1 MNVEEPD
8 PVTSVPAPAAA
19 GGRHDVDLRALSRE
33 VLAQA
38 EELLEGGGRSA
49 IERQHSKGRK
59 TARERITAL
68 LDPGSPTL
76 EIGLWTAYQMYE
88 EWGGAPSAGVVT
100 VIGSVAG
107 RRVMVVANDATVKAG
122 ACFPLTIKKILRAQ
136 RIAAENRLPLV
147 YLVDSS
153 GVFLPMQDEVF
164 PDEDDFGRIFRN
176 NAVLSGRGIPQYAA
190 IMGNC
195 VAGGAYLPV
204 LCDTVLMTEGS
215 GLYLAGPAL
224 VKAAIGQEISHDELG
239 GARVHSAISGTIDY
253 HEKDDET
260 CLARLRRL
268 IALLP
273 PDPVQRVASAAIDPP
288 GRSADEIYGLVRS
301 DPSAQYDVRE
311 LLRAVL
317 DGGRF
322 DEFRAEYGRT
332 LVCGFGQLGG
342 NALGV
347 VASQRL
353 RFRPEGGGPI
363 QFGGVIYADSADKA
377 ARFVLECNQTRVPIL
392 FIQDVNGFDVGR
404 DAERTGII
412 RRGAKLVSAVSN
424 STVPKITLIVGHS
437 FGAGHYALCGK
448 AFDPRFIFAWPGAR
462 YAVMGAQQVARTMLD
477 VNAAAQKRAKK
488 ELDER
493 EQEAMGEELRK
504 RYDRETDI
512 RYAAARLWID
522 AIIDPTQTREV
533 LSLALDVAVSQRE
546 LQPLTT
552 GVFQV

>member
-1 MNVEEPD
+1 
-8 PVTSVPAPAAA
+8 VTRVDARPAARL
-19 GGRHDVDLRALSRE
+19 GREPDLRALTAA
-33 VLAQA
+33 LLA
-38 EELLEGGGRSA
+38 EEEQVRAGGGTTA
-49 IERQHSKGRK
+49 IERQHAKGRK
-59 TARERITAL
+59 TARERIEVL

-76 EIGLWTAYQMYE
+76 ELGLWAAHEMYE
-88 EWGGAPSAGVVT
+88 EWGGAPGAGVVT
-100 VIGSVAG
+100 VIGSVVG

-136 RIAAENRLPLV
+136 TIAGQNRLPLV

-176 NAVLSGRGIPQYAA
+176 NAVLSARGVPQYAA

-224 VKAAIGQEISHDELG
+224 VKAAIGQEISHDDLG
-239 GARVHSAISGTIDY
+239 GAHVHAAISGTVDY
-253 HEKDDET
+253 RERDDDT

-273 PDPVQRVASAAIDPP
+273 PDPGQAGTRTTIEPP
-288 GRSADEIYGLVRS
+288 ARPAHELYTLVS
-301 DPSAQYDVRE
+301 PDPSLQYDVRG
-311 LLRAVL
+311 LLAAIL
-317 DGGRF
+317 DDGRL
-322 DEFRAEYGRT
+322 DEYRCEYGRT

-342 NALGV
+342 AALGI
-347 VASQRL
+347 VANQRL

-377 ARFVLECNQTRVPIL
+377 ARFVLECNQSRLPIL

-462 YAVMGAQQVARTMLD
+462 YAVMGAQQAARTMLD
-477 VNAAAQKRAKK
+477 VNLGTLKRQGKEIDAA
-488 ELDER
+488 ELD
-493 EQEAMGEELRK
+493 AMAEELRA
-504 RYDRETDI
+504 RYDRETDV
-512 RYAAARLWID
+512 RYAAARLWLD
-522 AIIDPTQTREV
+522 AIIDPAKTREV
-533 LSLALDVAVSQRE
+533 LSMALDVAVRSRE
-546 LQPLTT
+546 SVPIGI